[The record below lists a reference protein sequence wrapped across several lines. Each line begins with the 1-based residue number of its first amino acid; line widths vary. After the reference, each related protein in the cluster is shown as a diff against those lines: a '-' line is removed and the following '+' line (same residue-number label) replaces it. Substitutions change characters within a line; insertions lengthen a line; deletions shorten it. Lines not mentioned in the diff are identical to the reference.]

1 MNQLCDKNEAQAFH
15 PPEQKKT
22 ADDGAVL
29 WAVVVVI
36 ALASS
41 TLWIAA
47 GSIEW
52 QF

>member
-1 MNQLCDKNEAQAFH
+1 MNSLCDKNEAKAFH

-36 ALASS
+36 ALASVG
-41 TLWIAA
+41 LWIVA
-47 GSIEW
+47 GRLV
-52 QF
+52 